1 MKIAIDQVRG
11 GSGVDVW
18 AQNLCEG
25 LLKVGVSCNLN
36 LIPGIYQF
44 CPGLIP
50 LRKTTYNNVD
60 VIHSNTWNGYGFKN
74 KTSLV
79 VTEHLVVHD
88 PVFNPY
94 KTLGQKLF
102 HQQVFKF
109 EKKSLAVADA
119 VTCVSRFAQKQ
130 LESVFDYHDSVMIY
144 NGIDISLFKPAIV
157 SCEHWNIADD
167 KKILFFSGTPSV
179 RKGADLLPK
188 IMDLLGDEY
197 ILLIASG
204 TKKGFNWGRDNI
216 QNLGS
221 LTLAELIDIYN
232 LCDIFLFPSRL
243 EGFGLSVAE
252 AMACEKP
259 VVATNGSSLPE
270 LVVDG
275 RGGFLC
281 EMDNVKGFADKIK
294 YLASDPQLINQMG
307 HFNRNRVV
315 DKFNLEIMTDT
326 YLNLY
331 RKII

>member
-1 MKIAIDQVRG
+1 MKICIEHVKG

-25 LLKVGVSCNLN
+25 LQKSGVSCNLD
-36 LIPGIYQF
+36 LLSGIYQF

-50 LRKTTYNNVD
+50 LRKTTNDNVD
-60 VIHSNTWNGYGFKN
+60 VIQSNTWNGYGFK
-74 KTSLV
+74 TETPLV
-79 VTEHLVVHD
+79 VTEHHVVHD

-94 KTLGQKLF
+94 KTRGQKLF
-102 HQQVFKF
+102 HRQVFKF

-119 VTCVSRFAQKQ
+119 VTCVSRFTQKK

-144 NGIDISLFKPAIV
+144 NGIDTSLFKPLII
-157 SCEHWNIADD
+157 SRKYWNIPDT

-188 IMDLLGDEY
+188 IRTLLGDDY

-204 TKKGFNWGRDNI
+204 SKKGFNGGRNNI
-216 QNLGS
+216 RNLGS
-221 LTLAELIDIYN
+221 LPLAELINIYN
-232 LCDIFLFPSRL
+232 ICDIFLFPSRL

-252 AMACEKP
+252 AMACGKP

-275 RGGFLC
+275 KGGFLC
-281 EMDNVKGFADKIK
+281 EMDNVKEFAAKIR
-294 YLASDPQLINQMG
+294 YLAEDVGEREMMG
-307 HFNRNRVV
+307 RFNRERVQELFTIEKMV
-315 DKFNLEIMTDT
+315 NNYIE
-326 YLNLY
+326 LY
-331 RKII
+331 RSLI